1 MTAPASEPII
11 KVENLIKAFPA
22 EEGRT
27 TTVIDNVSFEV
38 RNEFLCI
45 VGPSGC
51 GKSTLLRIIDGL
63 DRPTSGRVLFH
74 GEPITGPSPKIAV
87 IFQTFALIPW
97 KTVLGNVEMAIA
109 STPVSA
115 EEHVKIAKKYIQE
128 VGLEGFETSYPKEL
142 SGGMK
147 QRVGIARALAMQPE
161 VLLMDEPFSSL
172 DALTAENLRREVL
185 DIWRDPVY
193 PTNGVIMVTH
203 NVQEAVY
210 MADRVLVLSGRPA
223 KVVDDVPIVLA
234 RPRNQRDPGLYDYV
248 DRIVSKIS

>member
-1 MTAPASEPII
+1 VSTSTQPILEI
-11 KVENLIKAFPA
+11 KNLTKSYVN
-22 EEGRT
+22 EGKSI
-27 TTVIDNVSFEV
+27 TVLDNISFQV
-38 RNEFLCI
+38 PKEFLAI

-51 GKSTLLRIIDGL
+51 GKSTMLRIMDGL
-63 DRPTSGRVLFH
+63 DRPTSGDVLFH
-74 GEPITGPSPKIAV
+74 GQPVTAPSPKIGV

-109 STPVSA
+109 STPTSK
-115 EEHVKIAKKYIQE
+115 EEQLKIAKKYIQD

-147 QRVGIARALAMQPE
+147 QRVGIARALALEPE

-172 DALTAENLRREVL
+172 DALTAETLRREVL
-185 DIWRDPVY
+185 DIWTDQAY
-193 PTNGVIMVTH
+193 PTNAVVMVTH

-210 MADRVLVLSGRPA
+210 MADRVLVLSARPA
-223 KVVDDVPIVLA
+223 KILDDVRVALP
-234 RPRNQRDPGLYDYV
+234 RPRSQRDPSLYDYA

>member
-1 MTAPASEPII
+1 MTSSPSEPII
-11 KVENLIKAFPA
+11 KVENLTKAFPA

-27 TTVIDNVSFEV
+27 ATVIDNVSFDV
-38 RNEFLCI
+38 TKEFLCI

-51 GKSTLLRIIDGL
+51 GKSTMLRIIDGL
-63 DRPTSGRVLFH
+63 DRPTTGRVLFH
-74 GEPITGPSPKIAV
+74 GEPVTGPSAKIGV

-97 KTVLGNVEMAIA
+97 KTVLGNVEMALA
-109 STPVSA
+109 STPVPK
-115 EEHVKIAKKYIQE
+115 EEQVRIAKKYTQD

-147 QRVGIARALAMQPE
+147 QRVGIARALALEPE

-185 DIWRDPVY
+185 DIWIDPAY
-193 PTNGVIMVTH
+193 RTNAVVMVTH

-210 MADRVLVLSGRPA
+210 MADRVLVLSARPA
-223 KVVDDVPIVLA
+223 KIVDNCQIELP
-234 RPRNQRDPGLYDYV
+234 RPRNQRDPGLYDYA

>member
-1 MTAPASEPII
+1 MSQVSDAII
-11 KVENLIKAFPA
+11 QVVELTKAFPG
-22 EEGRT
+22 EEGKN
-27 TTVIDNVSFEV
+27 TTVLDDISFEV
-38 RNEFLCI
+38 GREFLCI

-63 DRPTSGRVLFH
+63 DQPTRGQVLFH
-74 GEPITGPSPKIAV
+74 GKPITGPSPKIGV

-97 KTVLGNVEMAIA
+97 KTVLGNVEMALA
-109 STPVSA
+109 SLPISK
-115 EEHVKIAKKYIQE
+115 EEQIRTAKKYIQE
-128 VGLEGFETSYPKEL
+128 VGLEGFETSYPKEP
-142 SGGMK
+142 SEGMK
-147 QRVGIARALAMQPE
+147 QRVGIARALALKPE
-161 VLLMDEPFSSL
+161 VLLMDEPSSSL

-193 PTNGVIMVTH
+193 PTNAVIMVTH

-223 KVVDDVPIVLA
+223 KIVDDVPIDLP
-234 RPRNQRDPGLYDYV
+234 RPRNQRDPGLYDYT